1 MIVGVVDRAI
11 DSLKAAGLEAVLH
24 TPDQESYE
32 ARVESYWSQTP
43 RLRPWA
49 FVQPRNTAEVS
60 QAVKALVKTP
70 GCSFAIRR

>member
-1 MIVGVVDRAI
+1 MTVGAVDRAI

-60 QAVKALVKTP
+60 QAVKAVQL
-70 GCSFAIRR
+70 G